1 MELPVDADLA
11 RGGLRGVRGAVLAG
25 AIMWRLIRDTHLML
39 GMSAVLFVFLY
50 AVSAA
55 QMAHRLRL
63 TPQVSEEESCAR
75 GIGGAAARGGADGA
89 AGIRRRVGQSAMTPN
104 GFRVTIT
111 RPGTNYVVTYDA
123 AAGRAHVRRETRSF
137 LGMLNRLHHQNGLH
151 HADGRLNAWG
161 WALALVSMALL
172 ALGITG
178 VCLWFRLRRE
188 RTTGTILLVTNLVV
202 SVALLI
208 ALRF

>member
-1 MELPVDADLA
+1 M
-11 RGGLRGVRGAVLAG
+11 
-25 AIMWRLIRDTHLML
+25 MWRLIRDTHLVL
-39 GMSAVLFVFLY
+39 GMSGFLFVLLY

-55 QMAHRLRL
+55 QMAHRIRL
-63 TPQVSEEESCAR
+63 TPQVSEEDVVLPAGLEAR
-75 GIGGAAARGGADGA
+75 PLAAALMEQRGYGGEL
-89 AGIRRRVGQSAMTPN
+89 GNPQMTPN

-111 RPGTNYVVTYDA
+111 RPGTNYVVSYDRTT
-123 AAGRAHVRRETRSF
+123 GRARVRRETRSF

-161 WALALVSMALL
+161 WALALVSLALL
-172 ALGITG
+172 ALGVTG

-188 RTTGTILLVTNLVV
+188 RVIGTVLLAGNLAVSLALLV
-202 SVALLI
+202 

>member
-1 MELPVDADLA
+1 M
-11 RGGLRGVRGAVLAG
+11 
-25 AIMWRLIRDTHLML
+25 MWRLIRDTHLIL
-39 GMSAVLFVFLY
+39 GMSAFLFVLLY

-63 TPQVSEEESCAR
+63 TPQVSEEDIVLPA
-75 GIGGAAARGGADGA
+75 GLAARPLAAVLMEQRGYGGELGNP
-89 AGIRRRVGQSAMTPN
+89 QMTPN

-161 WALALVSMALL
+161 WALALVSVALL
-172 ALGITG
+172 ALGVTG

-188 RTTGTILLVTNLVV
+188 RAIGMALLAANLAV
-202 SVALLI
+202 SLGLLI
-208 ALRF
+208 ALRL